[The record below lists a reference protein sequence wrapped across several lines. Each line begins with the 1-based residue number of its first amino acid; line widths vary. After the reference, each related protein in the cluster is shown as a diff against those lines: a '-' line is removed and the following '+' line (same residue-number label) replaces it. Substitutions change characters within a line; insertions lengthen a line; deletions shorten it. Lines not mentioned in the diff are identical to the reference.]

1 MATRLKR
8 QNGKFFQTLR
18 PVSLFS
24 QSVERKA
31 RDTKMTTRM
40 AEGARRRGFSPAAL
54 VSRVSRLCCSTL
66 ARTLPSLNLMKKRD
80 RSQSN
85 FSRLHCLAIP
95 KRVEHKE
102 NQTKYRK
109 MTRKP
114 RSHVRI
120 LIYRTWANVGHCSQ
134 RMNIA
139 ESKKKY
145 AKYGFRSNSLYCKI
159 LTVKQ
164 SIRVLLSPLTTASS
178 VIMYL
183 FIECLSDVSS
193 HLVKYLNIKLMHCI
207 ASLQKKEI
215 LRNNKK

>member
-18 PVSLFS
+18 PVFLFS

-31 RDTKMTTRM
+31 RETKMTTRM

-66 ARTLPSLNLMKKRD
+66 PRALPSLNLMKERD

-85 FSRLHCLAIP
+85 FSRLHCLTIP
-95 KRVEHKE
+95 KRGEHKE

-120 LIYRTWANVGHCSQ
+120 LKNRTSANVSHCSQ

-139 ESKKKY
+139 ESKKK
-145 AKYGFRSNSLYCKI
+145 
-159 LTVKQ
+159 
-164 SIRVLLSPLTTASS
+164 IR
-178 VIMYL
+178 
-183 FIECLSDVSS
+183 
-193 HLVKYLNIKLMHCI
+193 
-207 ASLQKKEI
+207 KK
-215 LRNNKK
+215 RFS